1 MLFRFD
7 NFCENWAMAYT
18 PISHVPSKDG
28 RQARFFRHNSLD
40 ERAEIHKRLAATD
53 KCDLFMSVIT
63 AFDGELIRSSEQA
76 PDPNFYIWRRHVLF
90 WSHQSPANLSRVPAD
105 EEAAAEAKAR
115 GVEAATDFL
124 AFVATCQDSVRFP
137 RPADRIID
145 GVDLDSVEI
154 STLPMAFDGWW
165 VTVINFDQMEP
176 RQKCANPEKYDQ
188 GILARLW
195 CCLCAKLSKLFK

>member
-7 NFCENWAMAYT
+7 NFCENFAMAYL
-18 PISHVPSKDG
+18 PVSHVPSKDG

-63 AFDGELIRSSEQA
+63 AYDGELIRSSENA

-90 WSHQSPANLSRVPAD
+90 WSHQEAANLSRVPLD
-105 EEAAAEAKAR
+105 EEAAADAKAR

-124 AFVATCQDSVRFP
+124 AFCAACQDPRRFP
-137 RPADRIID
+137 QAADRIID
-145 GVDLDSVEI
+145 GIDFDSVEI
-154 STLPMAFDGWW
+154 TTLPVTFDGWW
-165 VTVINFDQMEP
+165 ITVINFDQEEP
-176 RQKCANPEKYDQ
+176 RAKCADPEKYDQ
-188 GILARLW
+188 TLLQQLWAVLARW
-195 CCLCAKLSKLFK
+195 IGKLFR